1 MGEATA
7 EATGGVVNRDGHVMP
22 EQSPPRLDGPPRE
35 SLPKSFGG
43 FRRLVR
49 QRGMRQRNG
58 SNRRRSVHFGGSPPC
73 CSECA
78 LLSLLGGL
86 GLSPLVHFG
95 DNIFH
100 PDQLGANP
108 GWNLKGNL
116 KGLSQSAA
124 HHD

>member
-1 MGEATA
+1 MQANRLADLCQRRSGLLRSGEALA
-7 EATGGVVNRDGHVMP
+7 PLLPCSLQLPLVIKLGVLRFGK
-22 EQSPPRLDGPPRE
+22 SFLFGIPRHAE
-35 SLPKSFGG
+35 SLFAKS
-43 FRRLVR
+43 RLSALVL
-49 QRGMRQRNG
+49 
-58 SNRRRSVHFGGSPPC
+58 
-73 CSECA
+73 ECA

-86 GLSPLVHFG
+86 RLPPLIHFG

-116 KGLSQSAA
+116 KGLSQSGA